1 MFRTIFTMITIV
13 VMTILVGIGCII
25 VGPIFGHYSGAINW
39 LGRVWSRSLLFAAG
53 AKVVIEGM
61 ENIEPGAS
69 YVFVGNHQSHF
80 DVPALFSIV
89 RQNTLR
95 FFAKKE
101 LFSIPLFGWAM
112 QAAGMIKIDRS
123 NREKAISSM
132 NRAVDVVQHGV
143 SLVVFAEGT
152 RSAHGNLQK
161 FKKGGF
167 VIATRSHIPIMPF
180 SVSGSRRIL
189 KKHTLR
195 IEPGVIK
202 IVFDKPLNTA
212 GYTYATKEELME
224 VTRGVIEKNIDR
236 EIEKDLD

>member
-1 MFRTIFTMITIV
+1 MFRTIFTMITVFI
-13 VMTILVGIGCII
+13 MTIIIGIGCII
-25 VGPIFGHYSGAINW
+25 VGPFGHYSRAINL
-39 LGRVWSRSLLFAAG
+39 LGRIWSKSILFAAG
-53 AKVVIEGM
+53 ARVTVEGL
-61 ENIEPGAS
+61 ENVEPGAS

-80 DVPALFSIV
+80 DVPALFSIITE
-89 RQNTLR
+89 NTLR

-123 NREKAISSM
+123 NRKKAIQSM
-132 NRAVDVVQHGV
+132 NQAVDIVQHGI

-152 RSAHGNLQK
+152 RSAHGQLQP

-167 VIATRSHIPIMPF
+167 VIATRSSIPIMPF

-195 IEPGVIK
+195 IESGEIK
-202 IVFDKPLNTA
+202 IVFDKPISTSDFS
-212 GYTYATKEELME
+212 YANKEELME
-224 VTRGVIEKNIDR
+224 KTREVIEKNIDYGS
-236 EIEKDLD
+236 EEV